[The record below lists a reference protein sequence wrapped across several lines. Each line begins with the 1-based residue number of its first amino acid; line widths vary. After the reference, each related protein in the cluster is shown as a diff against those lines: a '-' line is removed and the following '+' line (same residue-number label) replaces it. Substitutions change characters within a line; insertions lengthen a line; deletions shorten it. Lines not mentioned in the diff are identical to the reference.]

1 MTGISVAQQLRKN
14 IFNST
19 QQLKILPNSGQI
31 EPALTIL
38 NEEHRYLVRG
48 NYKVI
53 YKKVEEGILVTDI
66 FDTRQNP
73 TKMKRTK

>member
-1 MTGISVAQQLRKN
+1 VTGISVAQQLRKN